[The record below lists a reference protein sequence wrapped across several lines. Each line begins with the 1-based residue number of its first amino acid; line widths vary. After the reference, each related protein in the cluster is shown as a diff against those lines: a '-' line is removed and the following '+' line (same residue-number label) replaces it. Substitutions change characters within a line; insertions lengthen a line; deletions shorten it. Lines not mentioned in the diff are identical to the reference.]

1 MTPTSFTFRR
11 GVRIHYVRT
20 LLRVLAT
27 AVITAPLAVLPILL
41 VAEPLTALH
50 RRGLFLAGWPHDD
63 YDRVINMIV
72 GPLFGAGIVLGIVLA
87 ARWIDERPLSEYGVR
102 FDRAW
107 WTNLAAGFGLGAMLM
122 TLVFA
127 TERAAGWIVVSGGAA
142 AALAMSFTVVK
153 VLCVGV
159 YEEVVARGY
168 LLRNIGV
175 IGSSLVFAALHAFN
189 DNASV
194 VSTLGLFVNGL
205 LFAAAVR
212 VTGRLSASIGLHIA
226 WNLFEGLIFGFPVS
240 GDKEGASFIAI
251 RQLGSNLVTG
261 GAFGPEAGL
270 IGVAASL
277 AGIAILYTVASGPP
291 PSRRLDRRRPAATGS
306 ETLPSQPARTPAVQR
321 YSARA
326 AVLSKRTLA
335 KPSV

>member
-1 MTPTSFTFRR
+1 MRPLF
-11 GVRIHYVRT
+11 
-20 LLRVLAT
+20 RVLA
-27 AVITAPLAVLPILL
+27 AAAITAPLAVAPILL

-50 RRGLFLAGWPHDD
+50 RRGWFLAGWGHDD

-87 ARWIDERPLSEYGVR
+87 ARWIDKRPLADYGIR

-107 WTNLAAGFGLGAMLM
+107 WGSLGAGLALGAVLM
-122 TLVFA
+122 TMIFGA
-127 TERAAGWIVVSGGAA
+127 ERAMEWVVVGQGRV
-142 AALAMSFTVVK
+142 ALFAMSFTVVK

-189 DNASV
+189 DNASI
-194 VSTLGLFVNGL
+194 VSTIGLFMNGL
-205 LFAAAVR
+205 LFAAAVL

-226 WNLFEGLIFGFPVS
+226 WNLCEGLVFGFPVS
-240 GDKEGASFIAI
+240 GDKEAASLIAI
-251 RQLGSNLVTG
+251 IQHGPDVVTG

-270 IGVAASL
+270 ISVAASL
-277 AGIAILYTVASGPP
+277 LGVAV
-291 PSRRLDRRRPAATGS
+291 L
-306 ETLPSQPARTPAVQR
+306 

-326 AVLSKRTLA
+326 AVLSKRTFA
-335 KPSV
+335 NPMV